1 MRIYGCHRRQEPNLI
16 SNHPTWK
23 LGEKVSL
30 DLCASEETFVSVEHD
45 LETLIVKVAVFI
57 FNPMAKEKKNNGNE
71 NNRRWYFF

>member
-1 MRIYGCHRRQEPNLI
+1 MRIYGCHRRQEANLI

-30 DLCASEETFVSVEHD
+30 DLRASEETFVSVEHD